1 MNERE
6 RILDLVKK
14 GVLST
19 EEALDLLEGMAKA
32 KDEKQINKAA
42 AEVTADKNAT
52 SLFDDTE
59 NDDEMFTFD
68 SEEKLRQNEAQ
79 DKENLEKILD
89 GLATEANQASA
100 ELDEINAEI
109 LGVKEELKEAQETLM
124 QLNTKEE
131 LDQLSEDELATRHE
145 TEATITA
152 LEETLDGLSEE
163 KAELKQN

>member
-52 SLFDDTE
+52 SPFDDTE

-68 SEEKLRQNEAQ
+68 GEEKLRQNEAQ

-131 LDQLSEDELATRHE
+131 LDQLSEEELATRHE
-145 TEATITA
+145 TEATITG
-152 LEETLDGLSEE
+152 LE
-163 KAELKQN
+163 

>member
-52 SLFDDTE
+52 SPFDDTE

-68 SEEKLRQNEAQ
+68 GEEKLRQNEAQ

-124 QLNTKEE
+124 QLNTKEDWINCQKRNWQHVMKQKRP
-131 LDQLSEDELATRHE
+131 LLA
-145 TEATITA
+145 
-152 LEETLDGLSEE
+152 
-163 KAELKQN
+163 

>member
-52 SLFDDTE
+52 SPFDDTE
-59 NDDEMFTFD
+59 NNDAMFTFD
-68 SEEKLRQNEAQ
+68 GEEKLRQNEAQ

-89 GLATEANQASA
+89 GLAT
-100 ELDEINAEI
+100 
-109 LGVKEELKEAQETLM
+109 
-124 QLNTKEE
+124 
-131 LDQLSEDELATRHE
+131 
-145 TEATITA
+145 
-152 LEETLDGLSEE
+152 
-163 KAELKQN
+163 